1 MEPANLTSAKNELAT
16 PMVDG
21 VANRWIKDR
30 ISVLEACKLQ
40 DTEEYAFLKREL
52 ASGNHLVT
60 ENEIDRFHGCHGGH
74 IFVTLLYVVW
84 AGGPLSVP
92 MFSLCVLLISQHRHL
107 MR

>member
-1 MEPANLTSAKNELAT
+1 MEPANLTSAESELET

-21 VANRWIKDR
+21 IANRWIKDR
-30 ISVLEACKLQ
+30 IYILEAYKRQ

-74 IFVTLLYVVW
+74 VFVTLLYVVV
-84 AGGPLSVP
+84 AGVPLFVV
-92 MFSLCVLLISQHRHL
+92 MFILGIFLIS
-107 MR
+107 